1 MKIDMIDLR
10 LSDDRKIFNKLQ
22 PIINENNGNLKIT
35 DLFNELYIW
44 THLFLVK
51 VDSKIVGFAIVRYLS
66 KDEHN
71 TGFGEYYYISD
82 IVLLKKQ
89 WNKGYGTKLLKEVV
103 DSIKDLPL
111 VTSVKKD
118 KDIVIKI
125 LKKEM
130 MIYSEQ
136 DNIYRFMDKEH
147 YKLRGDTISFKFRL

>member
-1 MKIDMIDLR
+1 M
-10 LSDDRKIFNKLQ
+10 
-22 PIINENNGNLKIT
+22 
-35 DLFNELYIW
+35 
-44 THLFLVK
+44 
-51 VDSKIVGFAIVRYLS
+51 
-66 KDEHN
+66 
-71 TGFGEYYYISD
+71 
-82 IVLLKKQ
+82 
-89 WNKGYGTKLLKEVV
+89 V

-147 YKLRGDTISFKFRL
+147 YELRGDTISFKFRL